1 MAIFHPHRIDIPQP
15 ITNNFATGDY
25 VGNHYI
31 RLYRIRCISV
41 HGGLLGTWV
50 KYNQHY
56 FYLGYAPF
64 LTNSP
69 TGHTRRRTFTH
80 DGSNDAD
87 SRKDVPFWIFFH
99 IAPHLGGQKP
109 QKYFG
114 ALIYVFKPNSWN
126 RKNVRIIKTIA
137 SIPTK
142 FCTVRPPNALRGW
155 SRHTHYKSKM
165 ADGRHLGKIE
175 KLL

>member
-56 FYLGYAPF
+56 FYLGYAPDELTYRSHASTDFHAWWLKRRGLAQGCAF
-64 LTNSP
+64 L
-69 TGHTRRRTFTH
+69 
-80 DGSNDAD
+80 D
-87 SRKDVPFWIFFH
+87 FFH